1 MMIQTPRWAVLGAM
15 ERKWKYKEKTLDIE
29 ISLVGLK
36 SKIKDHSVE
45 DAGRKLQKT
54 RRLIGKSESK
64 IKKNCDKQ
72 GERKVKN
79 DQK

>member
-1 MMIQTPRWAVLGAM
+1 M
-15 ERKWKYKEKTLDIE
+15 KWKDKGKVLDIG

-45 DAGRKLQKT
+45 VAGRKLQKT
-54 RRLIGKSESK
+54 RRLIGKIGSK
-64 IKKNCDKQ
+64 NRKHCDKQ
-72 GERKVKN
+72 GEREVKE

>member
-1 MMIQTPRWAVLGAM
+1 MTAQTHRRAVLGAM
-15 ERKWKYKEKTLDIE
+15 ERKWKDKGRVLDME

-36 SKIKDHSVE
+36 SKIRDHSVE

-54 RRLIGKSESK
+54 RRLIGKSGSK
-64 IKKNCDKQ
+64 NRKHCDKQ